1 MAGGH
6 RIETKRQRLGG
17 QGGELDPL
25 IAAHARVRSLAAR
38 IGIDEVLDH
47 VVLESVSEIPDIEG
61 NSENVGD
68 AARIGGVLLGAASA
82 RSGSQRAGGLRQ
94 RQVDTD
100 HLVAGIDHAGGSH
113 RGVDSA
119 AHRGQHLHRDT
130 PTEELA
136 SAA

>member
-1 MAGGH
+1 M
-6 RIETKRQRLGG
+6 
-17 QGGELDPL
+17 
-25 IAAHARVRSLAAR
+25 
-38 IGIDEVLDH
+38 
-47 VVLESVSEIPDIEG
+47 LESVGEIPDIEG
-61 NSENVGD
+61 DSENVGD